1 MSKRRNEFEDDV
13 SYNTLNKKHKIHKTN
28 INYITV
34 IINDASFYQFSL
46 DELRETS
53 NEISQ
58 IINKILIHKQKIDS
72 ILSIYC

>member
-1 MSKRRNEFEDDV
+1 DDV
-13 SYNTLNKKHKIHKTN
+13 YYNTRNKKHKVHKTN

-58 IINKILIHKQKIDS
+58 IVNRILVHKDKIDT